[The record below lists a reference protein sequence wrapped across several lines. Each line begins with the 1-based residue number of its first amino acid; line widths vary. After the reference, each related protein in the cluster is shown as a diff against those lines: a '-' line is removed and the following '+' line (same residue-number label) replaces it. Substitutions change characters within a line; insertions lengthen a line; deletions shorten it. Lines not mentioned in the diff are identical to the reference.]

1 VAINPTE
8 HADRDSSAQL
18 TALAERALETFREEN
33 SESYS
38 ELVEAF
44 DGKSANVAVFGLGRF
59 SIAVTD
65 REVKVDRN
73 LLHGP
78 DTARGAIYP
87 EAAVAITEGRISPL
101 ESFFKGDLIARAPSP
116 DLHRAYGYLVKFSDT
131 ALRSE
136 RLQELIREFRTLADR

>member
-1 VAINPTE
+1 M
-8 HADRDSSAQL
+8 ADKQRQGSSESSARL
-18 TALAERALETFREEN
+18 AALAEQAVAAFREEN
-33 SESYS
+33 SEAYR

-44 DGKSANVAVFGLGRF
+44 DGKSANIAVFGVGRF
-59 SIAVTD
+59 NVAVTD
-65 REVKVDRN
+65 REVRIDQSLKQS
-73 LLHGP
+73 P

-87 EAAVAITEGRISPL
+87 EAAVAITEGRTSPL

-136 RLQELIREFRTLADR
+136 RLQELAREFRSLADV

>member
-1 VAINPTE
+1 VA
-8 HADRDSSAQL
+8 DKQRQDSSDSSARL
-18 TALAERALETFREEN
+18 AALAEQAVVAFREEN
-33 SESYS
+33 SEAYR

-44 DGKSANVAVFGLGRF
+44 DGKSANIAVFGVGRF
-59 SIAVTD
+59 NVAVTD
-65 REVKVDRN
+65 REVRVDQS
-73 LLHGP
+73 LKHSP

-136 RLQELIREFRTLADR
+136 RLQELAREFRSLADV